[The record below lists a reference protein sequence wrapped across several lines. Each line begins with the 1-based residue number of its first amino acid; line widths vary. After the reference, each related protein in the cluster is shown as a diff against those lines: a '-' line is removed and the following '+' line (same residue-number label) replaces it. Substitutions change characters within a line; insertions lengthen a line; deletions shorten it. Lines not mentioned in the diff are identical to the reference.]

1 MPKIGFRVVEI
12 RNIFIIL
19 HHSQSLYRRKFN
31 PYSFDLYEFK
41 RNYMGTLLQFKH
53 FYLKAFEDC
62 KPEIAV
68 ILLKAYSVFCLL
80 LLFMAIYAF
89 LFRMFTGFDF
99 SRQPL
104 YC

>member
-1 MPKIGFRVVEI
+1 LVCSRFKVDGWFYKLAVSNLKICGFEDLKIWNPPLLLIKAKIGFRVVEI
-12 RNIFIIL
+12 RNIFTIL

-62 KPEIAV
+62 KPEI
-68 ILLKAYSVFCLL
+68 
-80 LLFMAIYAF
+80 
-89 LFRMFTGFDF
+89 
-99 SRQPL
+99 
-104 YC
+104 